1 VNGETFLLKNDLTS
15 NYFFWEL
22 SKKTYF
28 CLAFI
33 K

>member
-1 VNGETFLLKNDLTS
+1 MNGETFLLEKGLTT